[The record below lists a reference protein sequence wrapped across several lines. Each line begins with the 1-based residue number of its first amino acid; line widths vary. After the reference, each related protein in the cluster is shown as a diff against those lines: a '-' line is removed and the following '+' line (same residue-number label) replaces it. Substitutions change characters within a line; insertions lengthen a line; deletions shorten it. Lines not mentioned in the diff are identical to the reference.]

1 MKKGFTLIEM
11 LVVIGIIAVLIGAS
25 FGSYNAFIKKAARSR
40 CVELVANARTALE
53 AVYLKEGAWP
63 RPVLAGAGEG
73 VMKSEVGAALAKRN
87 ALSLTWRTTEIDGES
102 VYELTGND
110 RLGVVSPWATDVI
123 RRKQSVNEGTKVPS
137 GGTIADHRLRYA
149 IDTDEDGITEVT
161 DKSVRVRATACVWCC
176 GADGKFGTKD
186 DVNSWTPEQEVK

>member
-25 FGSYNAFIKKAARSR
+25 FGGYSAFVKKAARAR
-40 CVELVANARTALE
+40 CVELVSNVHTALE
-53 AVYLKEGAWP
+53 SVYLKEGAWP
-63 RPVLAGAGEG
+63 RAILSGAGEG
-73 VMKSEVGAALAKRN
+73 VLKSDVGAALAKRG
-87 ALSLTWRTTEIDGES
+87 ALSLTWRKTEREGES
-102 VYELTGND
+102 FYELTGND
-110 RLGVVSPWATDVI
+110 RFGVVSPWAMDVI
-123 RRKQSVNEGTKVPS
+123 RHKSSVTDGTPVPS

-149 IDTDEDGITEVT
+149 IDTEEKGVTEVR